1 MGVTLAEGLAAI
13 FGTPPAPRLS
23 HRQVAEIRQM
33 FRAKAGFA
41 AICEK
46 FGITSAHAR
55 FVCGLAARGSN
66 HDRTQTKGPTTW
78 KSNSTTK
85 TSGARTRGW

>member
-1 MGVTLAEGLAAI
+1 MTLAEGLAAI
-13 FGTPPAPRLS
+13 FGATPAPRLS
-23 HRQVAEIRQM
+23 HRQAAEIRRM

-41 AICEK
+41 AICKK

-55 FVCGLAARGSN
+55 FVCGLEVRGSN
-66 HDRTQTKGPTTW
+66 HDRRQAKGTTTW
-78 KSNSTTK
+78 KSNSITK